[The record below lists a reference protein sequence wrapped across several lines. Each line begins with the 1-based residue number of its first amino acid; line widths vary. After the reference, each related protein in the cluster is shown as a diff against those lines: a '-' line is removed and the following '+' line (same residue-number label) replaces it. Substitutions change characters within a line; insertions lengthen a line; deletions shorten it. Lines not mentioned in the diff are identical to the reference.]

1 MSKEETVKVT
11 VVVEMPKKA
20 KDLLEEF
27 AKRVNTTVEA
37 IFLENIMAAVSN
49 FYNGGFYEAWTNEIM
64 DLTKEIE
71 KQFDC

>member
-1 MSKEETVKVT
+1 MNEETVKVT
-11 VVVEMPKKA
+11 VVVELPKKA

-37 IFLENIMAAVSN
+37 IFLENIRAAVSN
-49 FYNGGFYEAWTNEIM
+49 FYQGGFYEVWENEATG
-64 DLTKEIE
+64 LAKEIE